1 MTEITEV
8 FCVQYMRQLR
18 TIILKTIVF
27 EKDETKL

>member
-8 FCVQYMRQLR
+8 FCAQYMRQLT